1 MKITKERLNQM
12 IKEVMVRISE
22 KDDGEDEA
30 EGAEV
35 ATDETEDIL
44 KRLKGILEEWKE
56 AEYESDEE
64 RWQDYAEDIQSLVD
78 EYKGED
84 KEPKKK
90 KDKDWGGKKGDDD
103 RSAEKRGDKKGSDYE
118 TTKKGDKTAKGTGAY
133 SQQKAPSSPK
143 SKGPKLAKMT
153 YEAKKLEEAV
163 YKKLKTMLKKRRVK

>member
-1 MKITKERLNQM
+1 MKITKDRLAQM
-12 IKEVMVRISE
+12 IREVMVRISE
-22 KDDGEDEA
+22 KDEGGDEDET
-30 EGAEV
+30 AEV

-44 KRLKGILEEWKE
+44 KRLKDILEKWEE

-64 RWQDYAEDIQSLVD
+64 RWQDYAEDIQSLVND
-78 EYKGED
+78 YEGED

-103 RSAEKRGDKKGSDYE
+103 RSAEERGDKKGSDYE

-133 SQQKAPSSPK
+133 SHQKAPSSPK
-143 SKGPKLAKMT
+143 SKGAKLAKMT

-163 YKKLKTMLKKRRVK
+163 YKKLKTMLKKRR